1 MNLLKNQ
8 QRAEVI
14 DRIYLDLEDQLMLN
28 IARHLSDWEQTIDT
42 DKWLMWKMAEIGSLN
57 KENIRFIAK
66 TALISEKAAQR
77 MLEELAEE
85 TLDQLEPGFEELAK
99 AGYIDETFKPPKSK
113 NMEQVMDTMMD
124 QAKEK
129 MNITNTTMLHKA
141 QEAFRGLASDIARNA
156 MEIMNNNTAAMI
168 TGIKSRQQALER
180 AIKQFAEKG
189 ITGFV
194 DQRGRNWT
202 PEAYVNMCMRT
213 TAGTTANEIQTARC
227 RDYGINLISID
238 AHSGSRPKCA
248 KDQGKIFDL
257 NNKSGTTEDLNG
269 KKIKYY
275 PWNTSSY
282 GEPDGLLGI
291 NCRHHKYPFIPGVN
305 IQRYFPTDD
314 MDANNRLYK
323 QTQIQ
328 RALERDVRKQKRAC
342 MMFDELG
349 DKDAYEEAAVKLKA
363 KEAKLKNYVD
373 SHKNLHRRE
382 DREQVVGFDK
392 GQSIRS
398 RYAGKRLEES
408 TYLRNNMPKNYKDER
423 IIGKPISHKDLDVLL
438 EKAREKGIKIG
449 TPGNPT
455 GGFEH
460 YCGNTKVML
469 EVLDMLE
476 KSIQDARKKGLYS
489 GDVILKYDN
498 VLGYKGDNSMVDIDA
513 FAITRGH
520 TITLN
525 KFMFDDSKYLKKE
538 YKQAVKGNMFTQGT
552 DYLNIVNH
560 EFGHIIDK
568 KNKSLRRNILK
579 VLRDMANSDNMELE
593 DFVKKHVSL
602 YAVER
607 DKMGNLTYHELI
619 SELEAMRNG
628 SMPDFA
634 ESLYRKVV
642 N

>member
-8 QRAEVI
+8 QRAEII

-42 DKWLMWKMAEIGSLN
+42 DKWLMRKMAEIGALN

-66 TALISEKAAQR
+66 AALISETAAQR
-77 MLEELAEE
+77 MLEDLAEE
-85 TLDQLEPGFEELAK
+85 TLNQLEPGFEHLAK

-156 MEIMNNNTAAMI
+156 MEIMNNNTTAMV

-202 PEAYVNMCMRT
+202 PEAYINMCMRT

-238 AHSGSRPKCA
+238 AHAGARPKCA

-282 GEPDGLLGI
+282 GEPDGLLGV

-305 IQRYFPTDD
+305 VQRYFPTDD

-323 QTQIQ
+323 QTQVQ
-328 RALERDVRKQKRAC
+328 RALERDVRKQKREC

-349 DKDAYEEAAVKLKA
+349 DKDAYEAAAVKLKA

-373 SHKNLHRRE
+373 SHKDLHRRE
-382 DREQVVGFDK
+382 DREQVVGYDKRISSKTSAANKKWKSVGQMANAKSSNDWSKTRPNIITQEDRDELISYAKLSGINIRDLRGFDGDK
-392 GQSIRS
+392 
-398 RYAGKRLEES
+398 K
-408 TYLRNNMPKNYKDER
+408 
-423 IIGKPISHKDLDVLL
+423 LL
-438 EKAREKGIKIG
+438 KEQIDALS
-449 TPGNPT
+449 N
-455 GGFEH
+455 
-460 YCGNTKVML
+460 
-469 EVLDMLE
+469 VLDKYPVGNKITITVRDM
-476 KSIQDARKKGLYS
+476 QDDDFAETINKTIVISQKALRDRNITMNNFSDGYFASKEPKDIVIHEYGHILGKKYGNNGIEIARQALYNINKV
-489 GDVILKYDN
+489 DVTAIDTLKY
-498 VLGYKGDNSMVDIDA
+498 L
-513 FAITRGH
+513 
-520 TITLN
+520 
-525 KFMFDDSKYLKKE
+525 
-538 YKQAVKGNMFTQGT
+538 
-552 DYLNIVNH
+552 
-560 EFGHIIDK
+560 
-568 KNKSLRRNILK
+568 
-579 VLRDMANSDNMELE
+579 SD
-593 DFVKKHVSL
+593 HVSL
-602 YAVER
+602 YSIEPIE
-607 DKMGNLTYHELI
+607 KKH
-619 SELEAMRNG
+619 RNVYQEIV
-628 SMPDFA
+628 A
-634 ESLYRKVV
+634 EVFVKHMNEPNAFTNEFFNVLLGANK
-642 N
+642 